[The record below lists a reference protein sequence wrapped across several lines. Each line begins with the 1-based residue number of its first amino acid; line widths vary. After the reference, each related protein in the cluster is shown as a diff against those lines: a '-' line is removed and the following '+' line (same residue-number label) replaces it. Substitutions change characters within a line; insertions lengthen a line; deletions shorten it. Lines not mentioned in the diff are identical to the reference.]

1 MKKLFLV
8 LTLLVAVSLSFNFA
22 AAEKKDIGFHVK
34 STGQVVVNN
43 VEYENMSTYYKSRA
57 FAEHGRRCGTVFDPL
72 LMEAAPSDC
81 STSRTTIQGEYWPSE
96 VYVIPVVFHVIYKTD
111 GTGNIPDS
119 RLYNQLTV
127 LNEDYRAIAGSL
139 GEPGFDTHI
148 QFELAG
154 ITRTENNNWHNDNNE
169 NQYKSALGWD
179 QDQYLNIYVNSASGY
194 LGYAYFPQTSAGT
207 TVDGVVALYSAVG
220 GRDEGDP
227 PYNQGRTVTHEVGHY
242 LGLYHTF
249 QGGCGTGYTA
259 GDLIADTNPE
269 STSHF
274 DCVQTNTCSSADPI
288 HNYMDYTD
296 DLCMYEF
303 SSEQGNRAVCSMVNY
318 RPDLYSVEGGGDTE
332 IFISNIK
339 MKLKVDSRGRHRA
352 RGIVTVKDTDGN
364 IIPGASVSVE
374 WTGIVS
380 GTDTRVTNS
389 KGKYNFKSAK
399 TTASSGTFTIT
410 VTNVSA
416 SGYVYNSSLNAE
428 TTDNISF

>member
-1 MKKLFLV
+1 MKRISLF
-8 LTLLVAVSLSFNFA
+8 LTLLVAVSLSVGFA
-22 AAEKKDIGFHVK
+22 ASEKKDIGFHVK
-34 STGQVVVNN
+34 SNGKVVVNDM
-43 VEYENMSTYYKSRA
+43 EYENMSSYYQSRT
-57 FAEHGRRCGTVFDPL
+57 FVESGRRCGTVFDPMM
-72 LMEAAPSDC
+72 MEAVPSDC
-81 STSRTTIQGEYWPSE
+81 STSQTVIQGEYWPSD

-119 RLYNQLTV
+119 RLYNQLEV

-139 GEPGFDTHI
+139 GEPGYDTHV
-148 QFELAG
+148 QFDLAG
-154 ITRTENNNWHNDNNE
+154 ITRTENDNWHNDNNE
-169 NQYKSALGWD
+169 YQYKNALGWD

-207 TVDGVVALYSAVG
+207 VLDGVVALYSAVG
-220 GRDEGDP
+220 GRDEGNP

-274 DCVQTNTCSSADPI
+274 NCVQTNTCSSPDPI
-288 HNYMDYTD
+288 HNYMNYTD

-303 SSEQGNRAVCSMVNY
+303 TSEQSNRAVCSLVNY
-318 RPDLYSVEGGGDTE
+318 RPSLYSVQGGGDTE

-339 MKLKVDSRGRHRA
+339 MKLKVDRQGRHYA

-364 IIPGASVSVE
+364 VIPGASVSIT
-374 WTGIVS
+374 WTGIVRAR
-380 GTDTRVTNS
+380 DTQVTNGR
-389 KGKYNFKSAK
+389 GKYNFKSPK
-399 TTASSGTFTIT
+399 TTAAAGTFTLT
-410 VTNVSA
+410 VTDVSA
-416 SGYVYNSSLNAE
+416 SGYVYNPALNVE
-428 TTDNISF
+428 TSDSISF